1 MTISAPAAPAPYPLR
16 LEGRLDLRLS
26 RWLWLV
32 KWVLAIPHF
41 VVLAFLWIGFVAA
54 TVAAFFAILVTG
66 RYPRPLFTYTVGV
79 LRWSWRVAHYS
90 WSALGTDRYPPFTL
104 DDDPDYPARL
114 DVTYPQ
120 HLSRG
125 LVLVKWWLLALP
137 HYLVVGFLVGGGVWV
152 AGRDDPWLGTASG
165 GLIGVLVLV
174 AAVVLA
180 VTGRYPLA
188 LYDLVLGL
196 NRWVYRV
203 VAYAALMTDVYP
215 PFRLDLGGHDPGHP
229 ATVGPPSVPGGNA
242 MRGSP
247 SGRATSWS
255 GGRIALLVVGSVLAL
270 TSLGLLGAGGAALW
284 ADQTQRDADGYLATD
299 PVSLT
304 TTTSALVAEPI
315 EVTLDQPGDAY
326 WLRRA
331 LGTVRVEV
339 QAPAGR
345 ELFVGLARSG
355 DADRYLDGVAVDRVA
370 DVNGTEASYER
381 RSGNQAPA
389 PPAAQPFWV
398 ASASGSGTLDLDWD
412 VRDGRWALVVMNADG
427 TPGVAADVRAGAT
440 LPALTGLAVGLLVA
454 GAALL
459 ALGTVLLVLAAVGA
473 RRYPP
478 SGPEVPSP
486 RGPQS
491 SAPAPRT
498 SAPGSRPMF
507 RAPLPGS

>member
-16 LEGRLDLRLS
+16 LEGRLDPGLS

-66 RYPRPLFTYTVGV
+66 RYPRALFSYTVGV

-90 WSALGTDRYPPFTL
+90 WSALGTDRYPPFSL

-165 GLIGVLVLV
+165 GLIGILVLV

-180 VTGRYPLA
+180 VTGRYPAA

-203 VAYAALMTDVYP
+203 AAYAALMTDVYP
-215 PFRLDLGGHDPGHP
+215 PFRLDLGGDDPGGRAP
-229 ATVGPPSVPGGNA
+229 AGPPSAPAGNA
-242 MRGSP
+242 VHGSP
-247 SGRATSWS
+247 PRGAAWS
-255 GGRIALLVVGSVLAL
+255 AGRIALLVVGSVLAL
-270 TSLGLLGAGGAALW
+270 GSLGLLGAGGAALW
-284 ADQTQRDADGYLATD
+284 ADQTQRDADGYVTTD
-299 PVSLT
+299 TVTLT
-304 TTTSALVAEPI
+304 TTTSALVADPI

-326 WLRRA
+326 WLRRT
-331 LGTVRVEV
+331 LGTIRVAV

-345 ELFVGLARSG
+345 ELFVGLASSD
-355 DADRYLDGVAVDRVA
+355 DADRYLQGVAVDRVA
-370 DVNGTEASYER
+370 DVNGTDPSYER
-381 RSGNQAPA
+381 RSGSQSPA
-389 PPAAQPFWV
+389 LPAEQPFWV
-398 ASASGSGTLDLDWD
+398 ASANGGGTLDVDWD
-412 VRDGRWALVVMNADG
+412 IQDGRWALVVMGADG
-427 TPGVAADVRAGAT
+427 APGVAADVRVGAT
-440 LPALTGLAVGLLVA
+440 LPALTGLSIGLLVA
-454 GAALL
+454 GAVLL

-478 SGPEVPSP
+478 SGPEVPAP

-491 SAPAPRT
+491 SAPAPQT
-498 SAPGSRPMF
+498 SAPGSGPMF
-507 RAPLPGS
+507 RTPLPDR

>member
-1 MTISAPAAPAPYPLR
+1 MTSRAPAAAAAYPLQ
-16 LEGRLDLRLS
+16 LEGSLDPRLS

-32 KWVLAIPHF
+32 KWVLAIPHV

-66 RYPRPLFTYTVGV
+66 RYPRALFSYTVGV
-79 LRWSWRVAHYS
+79 LRWTWRVAHYS

-114 DVTYPQ
+114 EVAYPQ

-165 GLIGVLVLV
+165 GLIGILVLV

-180 VTGRYPLA
+180 VTGRYPPA

-203 VAYAALMTDVYP
+203 AAYATLMTDVYP
-215 PFRLDLGGHDPGHP
+215 PFRLDLGGGDPGRP
-229 ATVGPPSVPGGNA
+229 APDGPRTPPAGSALHGPPPG
-242 MRGSP
+242 RE
-247 SGRATSWS
+247 TSWN

-270 TSLGLLGAGGAALW
+270 SSMGLLGAGGAALW
-284 ADQTQRDADGYLATD
+284 ADQTQRDADGYVTTD
-299 PVSLT
+299 TVTLT

-315 EVTLDQPGDAY
+315 EVTLDQPGDVS

-331 LGTVRVEV
+331 LGTVRITV

-345 ELFVGLARSG
+345 ELFVGLARSD
-355 DADRYLDGVAVDRVA
+355 DADRYLEGVAVDRIA
-370 DVNGTEASYER
+370 DVDGTDPSYER
-381 RSGNQAPA
+381 RSGSEAPA
-389 PPAAQPFWV
+389 QPAEQPFWV
-398 ASASGSGTLDLDWD
+398 ASASGGGTVDLDWD
-412 VRDGRWALVVMNADG
+412 AQGGRWALVVMDADG
-427 TPGVAADVRAGAT
+427 SPGVAADVRAGAT
-440 LPALTGLAVGLLVA
+440 LPALTGLAILLLVA

-459 ALGTVLLVLAAVGA
+459 ILGTVLLVLAAVGA

-478 SGPEVPSP
+478 TGPEVPEP

-491 SAPAPRT
+491 WAPAPRT
-498 SAPGSRPMF
+498 GAPGSRPMP
-507 RAPLPGS
+507 RAPLRDG